1 VPAAPVLQVL
11 AWTVVPM
18 ALSVTLAQV
27 LFSADR
33 QSVDLGVNVVGT
45 LVSVTACA
53 VLIPRFGALGA
64 AAAVV
69 LSSTTYAVLE
79 YVGVCAFVGVSGV
92 GRDLARLGMVTVAS
106 VAALEVFAGMG
117 PLVATVVG
125 LGVYGAG
132 VVAAGML
139 ERQEIQR
146 VLRVIRSGAM
156 RAEGRPVL

>member
-1 VPAAPVLQVL
+1 
-11 AWTVVPM
+11 
-18 ALSVTLAQV
+18 
-27 LFSADR
+27 
-33 QSVDLGVNVVGT
+33 
-45 LVSVTACA
+45 
-53 VLIPRFGALGA
+53 
-64 AAAVV
+64 
-69 LSSTTYAVLE
+69 
-79 YVGVCAFVGVSGV
+79 
-92 GRDLARLGMVTVAS
+92 MVTVAS
-106 VAALEVFAGMG
+106 AAALEVFAGMG